1 MGNTFPEITAPRRR
15 KGWEK
20 MTQTDT
26 VRLLRE
32 CDAGLKM
39 GARTLDEMLGHVKTA
54 ELREKLIGSMEE
66 HERLIMRV
74 SSELKKEGADG
85 KEPAAAKGMSRL
97 KTGMRL
103 AMDSSESTAAEL
115 VYDGCYMGMKALHR
129 YKNRY
134 IGADSRAKELC
145 DGIISAELGLSE
157 DMQPYL

>member
-1 MGNTFPEITAPRRR
+1 
-15 KGWEK
+15 

-54 ELREKLIGSMEE
+54 ELREKLVGGMEE
-66 HERLIMRV
+66 HERLITRV
-74 SSELKKEGADG
+74 SSELKKEGVGG
-85 KEPAAAKGMSRL
+85 KEPAVAAKSMSRL
-97 KTGMRL
+97 KTGMKF
-103 AMDSSESTAAEL
+103 AMDSSDSTVAEL

-134 IGADSRAKELC
+134 IGADRRAKELC
-145 DGIISAELGLSE
+145 DGIINAELGLSE